1 MASIVD
7 GEETANRSIGGSSPS
22 RRGGAAAEVS
32 PRRMP
37 QRRSRKGLLLSYGMI
52 ALPFLMLAVFVIFP
66 FAQGILK
73 AFYNYN
79 GGNVDVFNG
88 IDNFVRL
95 ATDKQFQQSL
105 LNAVILTAFGVL
117 VTTVI
122 PLWVAW
128 MVHHFTSERL
138 KYLFRILV
146 MLPTI
151 VPMAVSLLIWS
162 RLLSLDGALNA
173 VLGAVGLGGLE
184 RNWFGDQSVVLLGI
198 MLVGLPWLAGINC
211 LLYLGAFG
219 NVPQELYE
227 AAELDGGKRW
237 TVFRMVEYP
246 FVAMQT
252 KIIVMLGII
261 GGLQAYENIYILTKG
276 GPNDASMVPGLILF
290 RNAFSY
296 GQYGYASAI
305 GATILILTLIIL
317 GAFQLLGALR
327 RRRG

>member
-1 MASIVD
+1 MSSSD
-7 GEETANRSIGGSSPS
+7 GSPPPRSDAPVGAPRTA
-22 RRGGAAAEVS
+22 A
-32 PRRMP
+32 PR
-37 QRRSRKGLLLSYGMI
+37 RRSRKGLFLSYAMI
-52 ALPFLMLAVFVIFP
+52 ALPFLMLFVFAIYP
-66 FAQGILK
+66 FIQGLAK
-73 AFYNYN
+73 AFFNYN
-79 GGNVDVFNG
+79 GGDIDIFIGV
-88 IDNFVRL
+88 DNFVRIL
-95 ATDKQFQQSL
+95 TDTQFHQSL
-105 LNAVILTAFGVL
+105 LNALILTAFAVL
-117 VTTVI
+117 VSTVI

-162 RLLSLDGALNA
+162 RLLSVDGVLNT
-173 VLGAVGLGGLE
+173 VLGAVGLGDLAH
-184 RNWFGDQSVVLLGI
+184 NWLGDQSVVLLGI
-198 MLVGLPWLAGINC
+198 MLVGLPWLGGVNC

-219 NVPQELYE
+219 NVPPELYE

-317 GAFQLLGALR
+317 GAFQLVGALR